1 MQINPFGFPLGAG
14 TQPMPAFGDAGLGF
28 AEALG
33 VAIEG
38 SAPPQLIGL
47 KASVGPP
54 RNLDPKPS
62 QAPLAPAQLDVQT
75 QATSTSTPTPMTGL
89 LPGLQQPT
97 SLSELMATAAKL
109 PAADPMP
116 VAEPATPGTQPAT
129 TPIEAVTTAQPATLA
144 ATTATVA
151 ATPEAEA
158 TPTAIEA
165 EPGVVSPQSSATPQ
179 PAVAPT
185 HVAPAATDPAAQPEG
200 EALPDA
206 PKPAGAV
213 PAKPQK
219 GARART
225 AAPEAD
231 LAQPADAKPTVPA
244 EMLAAAAAPQQMAQS
259 PSAPRE
265 AAAPQT
271 GNAAPAVRKVAPAGA
286 PAESTAQVATGAT
299 TADFAGA
306 VAAPGESAGSDA
318 SADGQ
323 TQPETRLAAAGKAEA
338 AAPQFPQPA
347 QAANS
352 ADPARAAVPTSAE
365 SVIEART
372 GHLGQSLGV
381 EIARKVELGQETLR
395 IRLNPIELGRIEV
408 TLAFDDKGSLQA
420 TVRTE
425 SAQAMDLLR
434 QDAPEL
440 ARTLD
445 QAGVRTDAQS
455 FRFENRGGDSGG
467 QQAQQ
472 QHSPNRGP
480 FASSDDD
487 ADLAEPIYRPVRS
500 DGQVDLLA

>member
-1 MQINPFGFPLGAG
+1 
-14 TQPMPAFGDAGLGF
+14 
-28 AEALG
+28 
-33 VAIEG
+33 
-38 SAPPQLIGL
+38 
-47 KASVGPP
+47 
-54 RNLDPKPS
+54 
-62 QAPLAPAQLDVQT
+62 
-75 QATSTSTPTPMTGL
+75 
-89 LPGLQQPT
+89 
-97 SLSELMATAAKL
+97 
-109 PAADPMP
+109 
-116 VAEPATPGTQPAT
+116 
-129 TPIEAVTTAQPATLA
+129 
-144 ATTATVA
+144 
-151 ATPEAEA
+151 
-158 TPTAIEA
+158 
-165 EPGVVSPQSSATPQ
+165 
-179 PAVAPT
+179 
-185 HVAPAATDPAAQPEG
+185 
-200 EALPDA
+200 
-206 PKPAGAV
+206 
-213 PAKPQK
+213 
-219 GARART
+219 
-225 AAPEAD
+225 
-231 LAQPADAKPTVPA
+231 
-244 EMLAAAAAPQQMAQS
+244 MAQS

-318 SADGQ
+318 NADGQ

-352 ADPARAAVPTSAE
+352 ADLARAAVPTSAE

-455 FRFENRGGDSGG
+455 FRFENRDGDSGG

-480 FASSDDD
+480 FASPDDD
-487 ADLAEPIYRPVRS
+487 ADLAEPIYRPIRS